1 MELKEKLES
10 VVNVA
15 ANPIRASENSQTVA
29 FDAERATGRILDRQT
44 FERMTSTA
52 HKAVDKFANIASES
66 VHSLELKSKHMA
78 ETGLEVVSSSRKF
91 IQEKPG
97 TSMGIALMA
106 GFLLRHFLRFR

>member
-10 VVNVA
+10 VVNVSA
-15 ANPIRASENSQTVA
+15 SPIRAAENAQTVA
-29 FDAERATGRILDRQT
+29 FNSEGASGRILDRQT

-52 HKAVDKFANIASES
+52 HKAVDKFANIASDS
-66 VHSLELKSKHMA
+66 VHSLELKSKQMA

-97 TSMGIALMA
+97 TSMGIALVT